1 MYPQHHTANSKQ
13 QNIHGEVENTHWKYL
28 GKEISFSKIN
38 DTAAVL
44 KISKLVY
51 ICWMIW
57 AHHMSMTMVKP
68 REFLLQNWRA
78 TGLMD
83 GVLDEELSGQLCL
96 NSYGQLLNV
105 QVETCNEWCPSHV
118 RAETNYISSSV

>member
-1 MYPQHHTANSKQ
+1 
-13 QNIHGEVENTHWKYL
+13 
-28 GKEISFSKIN
+28 
-38 DTAAVL
+38 
-44 KISKLVY
+44 
-51 ICWMIW
+51 
-57 AHHMSMTMVKP
+57 MSMTMVKP

-83 GVLDEELSGQLCL
+83 RVLDEELSGQLCL

-105 QVETCNEWCPSHV
+105 QVETRNEWCPSHV